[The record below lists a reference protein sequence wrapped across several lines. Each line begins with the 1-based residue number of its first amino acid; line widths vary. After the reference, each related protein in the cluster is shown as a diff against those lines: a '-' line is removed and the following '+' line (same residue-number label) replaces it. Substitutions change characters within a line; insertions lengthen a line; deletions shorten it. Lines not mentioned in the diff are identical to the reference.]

1 MPASDSTFQDLDQSN
16 NPPPLEAPAGWF
28 APALA
33 SKINAPAGVSLTN
46 GSEDSSHGA
55 LPEIGSIDIR
65 RVTGISASAAKL
77 LGQNISIQGN
87 GTEIVGGVER
97 GVDRIATEIIRRLEK
112 ERTLVVWAFDASG
125 SLQAERERL
134 VKHIDAIYAHIVQL
148 DDKQRAADGGLLT
161 MVEAFGNSR
170 HQLLKKPTATR
181 SDIIEAIK
189 NVPLDTTGNEL
200 TFTTVSFLVRQWGR
214 YKNEH
219 RQNYR
224 TMIIVV
230 TDEVGDDDE
239 HVEEAIKLA
248 QSARVPVYVLGSQA
262 IFGRTIGHV
271 DYVDPKT

>member
-1 MPASDSTFQDLDQSN
+1 M
-16 NPPPLEAPAGWF
+16 
-28 APALA
+28 
-33 SKINAPAGVSLTN
+33 
-46 GSEDSSHGA
+46 
-55 LPEIGSIDIR
+55 
-65 RVTGISASAAKL
+65 TGISAPAAKI

-87 GTEIVGGVER
+87 GTEIVGGVEQ

-134 VKHIDAIYAHIVQL
+134 VKHIDAIYGHIVQL

-170 HQLLKKPTATR
+170 QQLLKTPTANR

-189 NVPLDTTGNEL
+189 NVLLDTTGNEL

-214 YKNEH
+214 YKDEH

-248 QSARVPVYVLGSQA
+248 QSAGVPVYVLGSQA
-262 IFGRTIGHV
+262 IFGAQSGASIMSTPRPRNSFLASKCVWG
-271 DYVDPKT
+271 PKAQGSNRSNYRSGTAVRKTTCSSPALAPTP